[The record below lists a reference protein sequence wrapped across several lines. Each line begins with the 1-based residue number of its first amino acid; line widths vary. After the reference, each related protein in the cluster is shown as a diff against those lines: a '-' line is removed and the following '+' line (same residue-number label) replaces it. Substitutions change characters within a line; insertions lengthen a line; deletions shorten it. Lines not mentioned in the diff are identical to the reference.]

1 MATIGSKFETRASK
15 NPEIV
20 SAKTPNNKNVATN
33 VFHIFVC
40 VCVCVCFLFN
50 PLLVFIF
57 MMKHLSIF
65 GAVIFWYEDYSN
77 ISVLSQKYILDETI
91 FFFN

>member
-1 MATIGSKFETRASK
+1 MATIGSKLDTRASK

-40 VCVCVCFLFN
+40 VCV
-50 PLLVFIF
+50 
-57 MMKHLSIF
+57 
-65 GAVIFWYEDYSN
+65 
-77 ISVLSQKYILDETI
+77 
-91 FFFN
+91 FFF